1 MMHPKFFSINK
12 VVQSC
17 CCERL
22 DTPNSGDDS
31 NIHVSHVRVV
41 HGEENKTLNSKEK
54 AALNTKSEDVHPP
67 DIPSDNQVLVVPAT
81 FLNWLESHVDEST
94 EDCSSTQVE
103 NTRETINFG
112 SDQTDDAVS

>member
-1 MMHPKFFSINK
+1 MHFKFLSINE
-12 VVQSC
+12 VVESW

-31 NIHVSHVRVV
+31 NIHVSHMCIV

-54 AALNTKSEDVHPP
+54 AALNTKSEDIHPP
-67 DIPSDNQVLVVPAT
+67 DIPSDDQVLVVPAAL
-81 FLNWLESHVDEST
+81 LNWLERHVEETT
-94 EDCSSTQVE
+94 EYCPRTQVE